1 MGSTL
6 GRMNRHTLT
15 YIKAASRLW
24 GDDAWAGG
32 CWRENRND
40 WFRMCKFIRMS
51 LPGFIVASVLLLS
64 LPGPVLAEETS
75 PVDKG
80 REVVTKLCARCHSVT
95 REGES
100 PFADAPPFRAF
111 ASKWPLE
118 SLEEAL
124 AEGIV
129 VGHPAMPEF
138 MFGPEDIQNI
148 LSYLGSLRQ

>member
-1 MGSTL
+1 
-6 GRMNRHTLT
+6 
-15 YIKAASRLW
+15 
-24 GDDAWAGG
+24 
-32 CWRENRND
+32 
-40 WFRMCKFIRMS
+40 MCKFTRVTF
-51 LPGFIVASVLLLS
+51 PGYAIAMALLLS
-64 LPGPVLAEETS
+64 LPGQVRAEETS
-75 PVDKG
+75 PTDKG
-80 REVVTKLCARCHSVT
+80 REIVTKLCARCHSVT

-100 PFADAPPFRAF
+100 PFAEAPPFRIF

-138 MFGPEDIQNI
+138 MFGPEDIQSI

>member
-1 MGSTL
+1 
-6 GRMNRHTLT
+6 
-15 YIKAASRLW
+15 
-24 GDDAWAGG
+24 
-32 CWRENRND
+32 
-40 WFRMCKFIRMS
+40 MCKFTRGSI
-51 LPGFIVASVLLLS
+51 PQFVVAAALLLGMS
-64 LPGPVLAEETS
+64 GQVLAEETS

-80 REVVTKLCARCHSVT
+80 REIVTKLCARCHSVT

-100 PFADAPPFRAF
+100 PFAEAPPFRTF

-138 MFGPEDIQNI
+138 VFGPEDIQNV
-148 LSYLGSLRQ
+148 LSYLGSLKQ

>member
-1 MGSTL
+1 
-6 GRMNRHTLT
+6 
-15 YIKAASRLW
+15 
-24 GDDAWAGG
+24 
-32 CWRENRND
+32 
-40 WFRMCKFIRMS
+40 MCKFTRVS
-51 LPGFIVASVLLLS
+51 FSGFVVATVLLLS
-64 LPGPVLAEETS
+64 LPGSVLAEETS

-80 REVVTKLCARCHSVT
+80 REIATKLCARCHSVT
-95 REGES
+95 REGAS
-100 PFADAPPFRAF
+100 PFAEAPPFRAF

-138 MFGPEDIQNI
+138 VFGPEDIQNF